1 MKRHLVRLL
10 VTAGLSSMLVG
21 TASALSPVMPK
32 TFEDFDVN
40 KDQYLSLDEYVV
52 SQEFKREQRLYSEF
66 RRFFITMA
74 GKPDLAL
81 IPAKLEE
88 FVAKAPYDT
97 DVSKALFEKY
107 AVLDGDAD
115 SLSASDYVSMRL
127 SEDYSQGT
135 MRWRFVFLDKD
146 QDFKLSK
153 AELKGH
159 FAKPPRKAPK
169 GKGGY
174 NSKLPAL
181 TDNQKAILLS
191 LKNVI
196 RAELEKANLE
206 AIAEK
211 AQNDSGEFAGE
222 SLGELDA
229 QIGMLMAKIKAEMT
243 KFDAAKNPE
252 DLKALLVH
260 QEGKIVVMQDYLSR
274 SKKNNNESRIQMFER
289 KLKQVEMAVEML
301 KAELANN

>member
-21 TASALSPVMPK
+21 AASATSPIPPK
-32 TFEDFDVN
+32 TFEDFDAN

-52 SQEFKREQRLYSEF
+52 SQEFKREQRLYREF
-66 RRFFITMA
+66 KLFFTTMA

-81 IPAKLEE
+81 VPAKLED
-88 FVAKAPYDT
+88 FVAKAPYDA
-97 DVSKALFEKY
+97 DVSKVLFEKY
-107 AVLDGDAD
+107 AVMDGNAD
-115 SLSASDYVSMRL
+115 FLNASEYVSMRL

-135 MRWRFVFLDKD
+135 MRWRFVYLDRD

-153 AELKGH
+153 DELKGH
-159 FAKPPRKAPK
+159 FAKSPRTPTAGK
-169 GKGGY
+169 KGGY

-181 TDNQKAILLS
+181 TANQKTLLLS
-191 LKNVI
+191 LKNII
-196 RAELEKANLE
+196 RAELGKSNSGADISKLE
-206 AIAEK
+206 A
-211 AQNDSGEFAGE
+211 S
-222 SLGELDA
+222 
-229 QIGMLMAKIKAEMT
+229 IKAEIA
-243 KFDAAKNPE
+243 KFDAAKNSE

-274 SKKNNNESRIQMFER
+274 SQKNNNESRIQMFER